1 MINLEELNRS
11 MIAEFG
17 NVMRQ
22 PMDKKISML
31 SDLMKKAKK
40 VNYNIKLNS
49 QIEDIKN
56 EKEVGI
62 FYGIYNMLKAYE
74 EDLMLTEEIYK
85 EIPNM
90 NFYLLSHI
98 SKTSENVF
106 CYPPTEPLEWLDEHD
121 YMRPIAQTDNRIRY
135 GLTKKGK
142 KTIALVADYQ
152 NIEKRFVEKYLGP
165 TEPID

>member
-11 MIAEFG
+11 MIVEFS

-22 PMDKKISML
+22 PMDKKITML
-31 SDLMKKAKK
+31 SDLVKKAKK

-90 NFYLLSHI
+90 NFYLLNHI

-121 YMRPIAQTDNRIRY
+121 YIRPITQTDNRIRY
-135 GLTKKGK
+135 GLAKKGK
-142 KTIALVADYQ
+142 KAIALVAEYQ
-152 NIEKRFVEKYLGP
+152 NIEKRFVEKCLGP
-165 TEPID
+165 TEKLD